1 MRDMGTRGDAGIGP
15 TVAPARRKVFTNRRR
30 PAVLGRAMPS
40 DAVLVIAILAVTV
53 VLFVSDRVPLD
64 VVSLLSM
71 AALMLS
77 GVLTTDEALA
87 GFANP
92 IVLMI
97 AGLFVVG
104 AGLQSSGVTDWI
116 GVQLT
121 RFGGSTERRLM
132 IVVMAASAVASSFM
146 SSTGT
151 VAILMPVVVGIAR
164 EAGIAPSRLLMPLAF
179 SSLLGGMLTLIG
191 TPPNIVV
198 SDVLRRNG
206 AGGFG
211 FFSFTAPGLVLAVA
225 GIGFMATVGRRLL
238 PGAGAHDAG
247 ESAQSVSQAELAA
260 SYGLSSQLA
269 FVAVPEGSSLVGHSL
284 AETALRSRYG
294 VTVLGVR
301 RGDEPLGVVPNLA
314 LARGDH
320 LLLLVHQDGDLSA
333 LLAATGLDV
342 HPRREDLMLPSSETM
357 AELVLPRRSSFV
369 GKTLRD
375 VAFRSRHRCTVL
387 AMQRAGRELP
397 GPLGAVTMEAGDTL
411 LVKGPLKSIHL
422 LDRTP
427 RDFVVLTE
435 SRPERSGLDLKR
447 AAAPLVA
454 TLVMLLLMTF
464 GVVPNVLAVLLAAI
478 SMVIFGALSTVEA
491 YRRVNW
497 ESVIVVAA
505 ILPMATALD
514 KTGSLSAVVESTV
527 SSLGDAGP
535 LAVMAMLFLATSV
548 ASQVIS
554 NTATTVLVAPVAHQ
568 IAQQLGLSPEPFL
581 MAVALAASTA
591 FATPI
596 ASPVNMLVLNAGGY
610 RFMDFVR
617 VGVPLQL
624 VLFGL
629 TLTLVPRLF
638 PF

>member
-1 MRDMGTRGDAGIGP
+1 
-15 TVAPARRKVFTNRRR
+15 
-30 PAVLGRAMPS
+30 MPS
-40 DAVLVIAILAVTV
+40 DAVIVVVILAITV
-53 VLFVSDRVPLD
+53 LLFVSDRVPLD
-64 VVSLLSM
+64 VVSLGTMS
-71 AALMLS
+71 ALMLT
-77 GVLTTDEALA
+77 GVLTPDEALA

-104 AGLQSSGVTDWI
+104 GGLQSSGVTDWV
-116 GVQLT
+116 GEQLT

-132 IVVMAASAVASSFM
+132 IVIMAASAVASSFM

-164 EAGIAPSRLLMPLAF
+164 EAGIAPSRLLIPLAF

-198 SDVLRRNG
+198 SDVLQRH
-206 AGGFG
+206 AGQGFG

-225 GIGFMATVGRRLL
+225 GIGFMAVIGRRLL
-238 PGAGAHDAG
+238 PGARPNEATGGAT
-247 ESAQSVSQAELAA
+247 SVSQAELAA

-269 FVAVPEGSSLVGHSL
+269 LVALPDASALVGRSL

-294 VTVLGVR
+294 VTVLAVR
-301 RGDEPLGVVPNLA
+301 REEQPLRVVPTLQ
-314 LARGDH
+314 LKVDDR
-320 LLLLVHQDGDLSA
+320 LLLLVHHDGDLEA
-333 LLAATGLDV
+333 LLADTGLDV
-342 HPRREDLMLPSSETM
+342 HPEDDDLMLPPSETM

-387 AMQRAGRELP
+387 ALQRAGRELP
-397 GPLGAVTMEAGDTL
+397 GSIGSATMEAGDTL
-411 LVKGPLKSIHL
+411 LVKGPLKSVRL

-435 SRPERSGLDLKR
+435 TRPERSGLDLKR
-447 AAAPLVA
+447 AAAPLGA

-464 GVVPNVLAVLLAAI
+464 RVVPNVLAVLLAAI
-478 SMVIFGALSTVEA
+478 AMVVFGALSTVEA

-514 KTGSLSAVVESTV
+514 KTGSLAAVVERTV
-527 SSLGDAGP
+527 ASIGGAGP
-535 LAVMAMLFLATSV
+535 LGVMAVLFLATSV

-554 NTATTVLVAPVAHQ
+554 NTATTVLVAPVAYQ
-568 IAQQLGLSPEPFL
+568 VAGQLGLSPAPFL
-581 MAVALAASTA
+581 MSVALAASTA

-610 RFMDFVR
+610 RFGDFLR

-624 VLFGL
+624 VLFVL
-629 TLTLVPRLF
+629 TLLLVPQLF